1 MKKLTVFR
9 EHSKIFCQL
18 LHNVNRKLEDTDTNI
33 YIYFYERIP
42 IKPRKYIKVQIFIFI
57 YSHDPNLQP
66 EIIHRNLWHWT
77 ITLHRSNNTPA
88 RRNSNI
94 K

>member
-18 LHNVNRKLEDTDTNI
+18 LHNVNRKLEDTDINI

-42 IKPRKYIKVQIFIFI
+42 IKPRKYIKV
-57 YSHDPNLQP
+57 
-66 EIIHRNLWHWT
+66 
-77 ITLHRSNNTPA
+77 
-88 RRNSNI
+88 
-94 K
+94 